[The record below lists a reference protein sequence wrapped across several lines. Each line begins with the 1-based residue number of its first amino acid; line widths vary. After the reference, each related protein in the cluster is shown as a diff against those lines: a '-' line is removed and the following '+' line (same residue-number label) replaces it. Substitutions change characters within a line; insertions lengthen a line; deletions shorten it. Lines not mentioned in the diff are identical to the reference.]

1 MVYGI
6 NMKTAKRYDT
16 VTFKI
21 TLLAPKREEDTMGT
35 LLKQTV
41 FHFHCAYRFLRPVR
55 TCLDFTVSRVI
66 ARVSTWDW

>member
-21 TLLAPKREEDTMGT
+21 TLLAPKREDTMPR
-35 LLKQTV
+35 LLKQTA
-41 FHFHCAYRFLRPVR
+41 FHFHCAHRFLRPVR
-55 TCLDFTVSRVI
+55 TCLDFTVSRVF
-66 ARVSTWDW
+66 ASGVSTRDW